1 LNALVSECV
10 QVVKINWQLGGPLKE
25 TIEPKGIHSVKK
37 LKGPEFMALW
47 DSISVPQS
55 LKESL
60 SGQALLN
67 FTLRPQIPATVIPL
81 HGVILLVGPP
91 GTGKTTLARGLAS
104 VIADAMKPKQLSYLE
119 IEPHSLTSAAHGK
132 TQKAVSELFGQTI
145 AEYAQAGPTYVLLDE
160 VETIIADRA
169 KLSFDA
175 NPVDVHR
182 ATDAALV
189 QLDYLGQ
196 SFPNLLI
203 VATSNFPQAIDS
215 AFISR
220 CDVVLQVPLPDADAC
235 REILSSTLAGLR
247 KVFPRAADLGSSSAL
262 RDIVDL
268 CIGMDGRQIRKLVGA
283 ACASRRET
291 ALDPNKLTIEDLR
304 RTAATWANQKQ
315 EVVTL

>member
-1 LNALVSECV
+1 M
-10 QVVKINWQLGGPLKE
+10 P
-25 TIEPKGIHSVKK
+25 
-37 LKGPEFMALW
+37 LW
-47 DSISVPQS
+47 DSISVPHG

-67 FTLRPQIPATVIPL
+67 FTLRPLVDATVIPL

-91 GTGKTTLARGLAS
+91 GTGKTTIARGLAS
-104 VIADAMKPKQLSYLE
+104 VIAEAMKPKPLAYLE
-119 IEPHSLTSAAHGK
+119 VEPHSLTSAAHGR

-145 AEYAQAGPTYVLLDE
+145 AEYAQAGPTFVLLDE

-196 SFPNLLI
+196 SFPNLLL
-203 VATSNFPQAIDS
+203 VATSNFPQAIDG

-220 CDVVLQVPLPDADAC
+220 CDVVLHVPLPDAEAC
-235 REILSSTLAGLR
+235 HEILSSTLTGLGKAFPHAATLAG
-247 KVFPRAADLGSSSAL
+247 SSAL
-262 RDIVDL
+262 RDIVEM
-268 CIGMDGRQIRKLVGA
+268 CIGMDGRQIRKLVAA

-304 RTAATWANQKQ
+304 RTAAAWSNQKQ
-315 EVVTL
+315 EVLAL